1 MVPGAW
7 SSIRSVHACGKAVST
22 SALVDARALPPALD
36 TRVQAGEGERDAD
49 DADTDA
55 DADADTDAGPSSG
68 ALSPLRTVTRVL
80 RGAGGASASLRTPA
94 PAPDPSASAS
104 TSGVGKS
111 PPPAWPY
118 EMVRS
123 AADLQE
129 GTVCKT

>member
-1 MVPGAW
+1 MEQHTQRA
-7 SSIRSVHACGKAVST
+7 RVHACGKAVST

-49 DADTDA
+49 DADA
-55 DADADTDAGPSSG
+55 DADAGPSSG

-80 RGAGGASASLRTPA
+80 RGAGGASASLRMPA

-104 TSGVGKS
+104 TSGVGES